1 MLDER
6 YLIHRLSLQDRDLL
20 ARLAAYVEA
29 LDSRVR
35 EGIGWLIFNAD
46 QQRSAR
52 VERMVREALAAFRPF
67 ISSYVAPWRDF
78 ALNAYME
85 IELDQQAPRV
95 PTAADDPQRKAFDLA
110 QRVARDTRA
119 WMRQCD
125 LLLVWGVAPA
135 HRHELDYLDEVLAT
149 RYERRLASLVLTPRS
164 AEQLA
169 ADVRALDP
177 TPGRWERLYQRL
189 YERSLIAV

>member
-6 YLIHRLSLQDRDLL
+6 YVIHRLSLQDRDLM

-35 EGIGWLIFNAD
+35 EGTGWLIFSAD
-46 QQRSAR
+46 RQRSAR
-52 VERMVREALAAFRPF
+52 VERMMREGLVAFRPF
-67 ISSYVAPWRDF
+67 VSSYLAPWRDV
-78 ALNAYME
+78 ALNAYVE
-85 IELDQQAPRV
+85 IELRQQAPRV
-95 PTAADDPQRKAFDLA
+95 SAAADDPQRKEFDLA

-119 WMRQCD
+119 WMRRCD
-125 LLLVWGVAPA
+125 LLLVWSIAPA
-135 HRHELDYLDEVLAT
+135 QRHELDYLEEVLAA

-189 YERSLIAV
+189 YERSLIAL